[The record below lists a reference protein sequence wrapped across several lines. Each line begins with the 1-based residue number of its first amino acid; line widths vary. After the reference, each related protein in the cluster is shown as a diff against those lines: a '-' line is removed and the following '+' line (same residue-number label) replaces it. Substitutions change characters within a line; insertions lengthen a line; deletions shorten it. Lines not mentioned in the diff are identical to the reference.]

1 MTFFLRDQAQRGG
14 RGSQGREGFTG
25 EGGFTA
31 GRSDRLTMRFLW
43 WGGRVVVWQQL
54 GYEGIIM
61 LKSSQDQNINSLQ
74 YLLDTIFSSENLVH

>member
-25 EGGFTA
+25 
-31 GRSDRLTMRFLW
+31 GRSDRLTMTFLW

-74 YLLDTIFSSENLVH
+74 YLLNTIFSSENLVH